1 MAGALS
7 LHVSGDASTLVDYK
21 FAYIMRD
28 DSGSI
33 TEAGVRFYQGAMVT
47 EAQKQ
52 TDGSTKNVTYYK
64 RAQRIAVFPAALIPQ
79 LKSDSL
85 GDPLIVFTAD
95 TFGKIKTDDEL
106 RLFLNGKLAD
116 IATFTG
122 LSPIPEQTGATLK

>member
-64 RAQRIAVFPAALIPQ
+64 RAQRIAVFPAALIRSNSSPTAWAIPSSY
-79 LKSDSL
+79 LPPTRLEKSKRTMSCAS
-85 GDPLIVFTAD
+85 F
-95 TFGKIKTDDEL
+95 
-106 RLFLNGKLAD
+106 
-116 IATFTG
+116 
-122 LSPIPEQTGATLK
+122 